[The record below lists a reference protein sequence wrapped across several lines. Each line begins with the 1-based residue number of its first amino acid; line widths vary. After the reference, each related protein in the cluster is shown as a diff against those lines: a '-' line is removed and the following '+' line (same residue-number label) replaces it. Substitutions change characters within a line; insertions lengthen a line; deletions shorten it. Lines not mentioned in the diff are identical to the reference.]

1 MATTHVT
8 TAGTT
13 AGEALLATTDRT
25 AALLRAV
32 RDPTRI
38 ARPASWTIAETAAHI
53 LTELEDHALYAETAR
68 RPDLPDGPAWTRGR
82 AANAEQLERTTERDL
97 RALAAQLRPA
107 AERAVAALS
116 GMEQVW
122 STNALLWGGEQT
134 LRILLGEQLVHGRDI
149 ARAAGLD
156 WRIDPA
162 DALLVADGAISI
174 LPDYLRPVGN
184 PRRQMSFEIRLR
196 GGSAYRLEISGD
208 TATVGP
214 AGGRVDCVISA
225 DPVAFLEVGYGR
237 ANPLAAALTGKLVA
251 RGRKPWL
258 GVAFGKLFAAP

>member
-1 MATTHVT
+1 MATTHL
-8 TAGTT
+8 TT
-13 AGEALLATTDRT
+13 AGEALITTSERLAT
-25 AALLRAV
+25 LLRAV
-32 RDPTRI
+32 SDPALI
-38 ARPASWTIAETAAHI
+38 ARPTTWTVAETAVHV
-53 LTELEDHALYAETAR
+53 LSELEDHTAYAESGN
-68 RPDLPDGPAWTRGR
+68 RPELPDGPAWTRGR
-82 AANAEQLERTTERDL
+82 AANAEQLERTPERDL
-97 RALAAQLRPA
+97 PVIAAQLRPA
-107 AERAVAALS
+107 AERAAAVLS
-116 GMEQVW
+116 GAEQVW

-134 LRILLGEQLVHGRDI
+134 LQILLGEQLVHGRDI

-162 DALLVADGAISI
+162 DARLVAEGAISI
-174 LPDYLRPVGN
+174 LPDYLKPAGN
-184 PRRQMSFEIRLR
+184 PQRRMSFEIRLR
-196 GGSAYRLEISGD
+196 GGSSHRLAISGD

-214 AGGRVDCVISA
+214 AGDRVDCVISA